1 MRWRLGWI
9 GVGVWAIGCGSV
21 PEGAPPAPR
30 VDAPLAAP
38 RDVAPPPP
46 LPLLASKESAREAL
60 AARYRLAPDRRAL
73 IAGADLDRWLGGDG
87 TPVTATWNG
96 VGWTLLQGAR
106 EVGRLP
112 ELPSYADLAGWL
124 DGMATARRGSPG
136 SSATA
141 PSVTAPSVTAPSPAS
156 PLLST
161 REAFALARDAGA
173 RLATDKPAAL
183 GDGAHAMAALALQLH
198 DSFGMNAGLKA
209 RALVLVTLARAEGAL
224 ARADEVLVA
233 AALGYRGAAA
243 QLAEALPDGDAVR
256 AFARRD
262 DRRLVQM
269 TSPGARR
276 LALRRYVERR
286 SGLEARS
293 WVAKNLGAEALELH
307 VIGGRLEM
315 ASFDDRAH
323 VARAV
328 PGLLTL
334 HGRRE
339 VSPPGSDAQQALAQR
354 DIETAL
360 AALGPDERPW
370 ATLETAIAELP
381 PAAAL
386 GPLLAAPP
394 GGEDL
399 MRVSYRTVAN
409 TAIVALGYW
418 ALSQQASVPLADEL
432 IEELARQGASVD
444 AVSWLRLYRGVV
456 SRSLDRKQMA
466 PALERLP
473 FYDGAA
479 QLVIDNA
486 AEHADWAGLDT
497 LPLARVAI
505 QRMDTRVSHRELW
518 SRLTRTLLIDAANA
532 EKLARSAYAEDP
544 AGQIKLRRRLAILD
558 GDVAALRT
566 VLADADETV
575 EDKLDV
581 LGSLLSNGQ
590 LEARDLPAQIAAL
603 RPFRH
608 WHQAGAA
615 VALLEKHGDP
625 AAARQLAQDFLVA
638 GNLEGLSEVFA
649 RTAIARTLQT
659 EKRLAEAWTA
669 VEPTLRSYQSYALAL
684 GARIQQA
691 LGHDAE
697 ALALAQR
704 NIERYPTSTEAL
716 GVLAEL
722 HWRAQ
727 RHDQAAA
734 ALAARRLNPGE
745 WRRTLGPH
753 LAAVI
758 ADGHDARGAVSAL
771 VRAKIRVT
779 HVASMLSAIPTPPE
793 RVDQLVD
800 LYRTLAIPGEFRLE
814 MLGHAALLLQTSKSP
829 AQASQFLKAELL
841 PSELGGFGQYAFSR
855 RLDDALWSVVPLELA
870 DADLNA
876 SIWLFRAAAALRAGP
891 NDPHRADL
899 SSHFRG
905 DSPSHYHTLGRYLL
919 GSSGEATAL
928 ALGHDSER
936 SVEVAY
942 YLGLKADIERRLPD
956 AIGWYRVA
964 LETNVRSVYE
974 TQLAYQRLGGWRQSG
989 RSIARLAA
997 LPAGEDTP
1005 KF

>member
-9 GVGVWAIGCGSV
+9 GVGVWAMGCGSAR
-21 PEGAPPAPR
+21 EGAPPAPR

-38 RDVAPPPP
+38 REVAPLAP

-60 AARYRLAPDRRAL
+60 AARYRLPPDRRAL

-96 VGWTLLQGAR
+96 VGWTLRQDAR

-124 DGMATARRGSPG
+124 DGIVAARRGSPG
-136 SSATA
+136 SSAMA
-141 PSVTAPSVTAPSPAS
+141 RSVTASSPAS

-173 RLATDKPAAL
+173 RLATDKAAAL
-183 GDGAHAMAALALQLH
+183 GDGAHALAALALQLH

-224 ARADEVLVA
+224 DRADEVLVA

-243 QLAEALPDGDAVR
+243 QLAEALPGDDAVR

-262 DRRLVQM
+262 DRRLVEM

-276 LALRRYVERR
+276 LALRRYVERG
-286 SGLEARS
+286 SGREARS
-293 WVAKNLGAEALELH
+293 WVVKNLGAEALELH
-307 VIGGRLEM
+307 VIGGRIET
-315 ASFDDRAH
+315 ASFDDRAT
-323 VARAV
+323 VARAA
-328 PGLLTL
+328 PALLTL
-334 HGRRE
+334 HARRE
-339 VSPPGSDAQQALAQR
+339 VSPAGSEAEQLLSGR

-360 AALGPDERPW
+360 AALDSDERPW
-370 ATLETAIAELP
+370 ATLETAIAALP
-381 PAAAL
+381 RAAEL

-394 GGEDL
+394 RGEDL
-399 MRVSYRTVAN
+399 MRASYRSVAN
-409 TAIVALGYW
+409 TAVVGLGYW
-418 ALSQQASVPLADEL
+418 ALGQQASVPLADSL
-432 IEELARQGASVD
+432 IEELARQGASAD

-456 SRSLDRKQMA
+456 SRSLDPEQMA
-466 PALERLP
+466 SALAQLP

-479 QLVIDNA
+479 QLVIDEA
-486 AEHADWAGLDT
+486 AEHAGWAGLDT
-497 LPLARVAI
+497 VPLARVAI
-505 QRMDTRVSHRELW
+505 QRMDTRVSHRALW

-532 EKLARSAYAEDP
+532 EKLARSAYADDP
-544 AGQIKLRRRLAILD
+544 AGQMTLRRRLATLD
-558 GDVAALRT
+558 GDVSVLRT

-590 LEARDLPAQIAAL
+590 LEARELPAQISAL
-603 RPFRH
+603 RPFRR
-608 WHQAGAA
+608 WKQAGAA
-615 VALLEKHGDP
+615 IALLHEHGNP
-625 AAARQLAQDFLVA
+625 AAARRLAEEFLVA
-638 GNLEGLSEVFA
+638 GDLEGLSEVLA
-649 RTAIARTLQT
+649 RTAIARTFQT
-659 EKRLAEAWTA
+659 EKRLEEAWKA
-669 VEPTLRSYQSYALAL
+669 IEPMLGSYHSGALAR
-684 GARIQQA
+684 GALIQQA
-691 LGHDAE
+691 LGHEAE
-697 ALALAQR
+697 ALELAQR
-704 NIERYPTSTEAL
+704 NIERYPMSTEAL

-727 RHDQAAA
+727 RHDEAAA
-734 ALAARRLNPGE
+734 ALAARRLAPGE

-753 LAAVI
+753 FAAVV

-771 VRAKIRVT
+771 ARAKIRVT
-779 HVASMLSAIPTPPE
+779 HVASMLSKLPTPPE
-793 RVDQLVD
+793 RVDQIVD
-800 LYRTLAIPGEFRLE
+800 LYRALAIPGEFRLE
-814 MLGHAALLLQTSKSP
+814 MLGHAALLLQTAKSP
-829 AQASQFLKAELL
+829 ARASEFLEAELL

-855 RLDDALWSVVPLELA
+855 RLDGALWSVVPLEPA
-870 DADLNA
+870 DAHLNA
-876 SIWLFRAAAALRAGP
+876 SIWLFRAVAALRAGP
-891 NDPHRADL
+891 DAPHRAEV
-899 SSHFRG
+899 SAHFRG

-919 GSSGEATAL
+919 GASDEASAL
-928 ALGHDSER
+928 ALGQDSKR

-942 YLGLKADIERRLPD
+942 YLGVKADIERRLPD
-956 AIGWYRVA
+956 AIAWYRVA
-964 LETNVRSVYE
+964 LETNVKSVYE

-1005 KF
+1005 EF